1 MWKIIFCSHKILKG
15 MDKNIFYCYIRIDIE
30 KFYEEESIFLWS
42 SKRVGMVEAHN
53 KGEKEAHF

>member
-1 MWKIIFCSHKILKG
+1 
-15 MDKNIFYCYIRIDIE
+15 MDKIIFYCYIRIDIE

-53 KGEKEAHF
+53 KEEKEAHF